1 MKTQKAGGGMI
12 RGALEL
18 AFGIISV
25 FIGYMLRLHAAED
38 RRLYP
43 DSSSAL
49 NTFATIGMLVGAA
62 FIVSGVLT
70 LTKRYGT
77 RTGLLIG
84 GVVIV
89 LVVLW
94 IIFS

>member
-1 MKTQKAGGGMI
+1 M
-12 RGALEL
+12 RGALKL
-18 AFGIISV
+18 AFGIVSV
-25 FIGYMLRLHAAED
+25 FIGYTLRLQAAGD
-38 RRLYP
+38 RRLSP

-77 RTGLLIG
+77 RIGLLIG
-84 GVVIV
+84 GVVMA

-94 IIFS
+94 IILT